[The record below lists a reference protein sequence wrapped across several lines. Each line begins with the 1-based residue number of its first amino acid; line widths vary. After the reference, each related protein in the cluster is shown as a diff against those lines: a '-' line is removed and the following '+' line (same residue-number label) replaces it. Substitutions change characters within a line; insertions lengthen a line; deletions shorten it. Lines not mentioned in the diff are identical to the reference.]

1 MGRLELK
8 LLALLVLLTGVPLG
22 VAFWLSGPLF
32 ERSLGA
38 GLNPTIARA
47 LEDAVDVYGDYV
59 RVEKAR
65 QEAVARGLADSRTL
79 AEAAR
84 EGPAALERT
93 LRRYA
98 EAPRVFSVA
107 LEPAAGSTMPAVEAA
122 TPRDGAW
129 LRRTVEVPLEGVP
142 GYARL
147 RYTFGLERAFLER
160 FERMESEVI
169 RPFGALTAD
178 RERVADVFAWSFI
191 GYLAGALF
199 LAAGVSVYVG
209 RRVTRRLHHLRAA
222 MEAVAAGE
230 LDARVEPAGRD
241 EVADLARDFNQMA
254 ERLGAFHHRVQYLT
268 QVSAWQGIARK
279 LAHEIKNPLTPI
291 LLSVQQVH
299 RSYKGDDARFRRT
312 LDTAHEVVE
321 QEVGTLKRLVE
332 NFSRFARLPTVTLA
346 PEDLVAIAR
355 ELAAA
360 HPEIDGLEVVA
371 PDAPLPLDLDRGLLR
386 QALTNLLK
394 NAHEALRGAEDPP
407 RVVLRVEPTREGGGR
422 VVVED
427 NGPGVAAERRAEV
440 FEPYV
445 TDKHDGTGL
454 GLAIVKRIVVEHGGT
469 ITLGASELGGARFEI
484 SLPPPG

>member
-47 LEDAVDVYGDYV
+47 LEDAVDVYGEYV
-59 RVEKAR
+59 RAEKAR
-65 QEAVARGLADSRTL
+65 QEAVARGLADSRAL
-79 AEAAR
+79 AAAAAA
-84 EGPAALERT
+84 GTAALERT
-93 LRRYA
+93 VQTYA
-98 EAPRVFSVA
+98 AAPRVFAVS
-107 LEPAAGSTMPAVEAA
+107 LEPAPGSGAPPIEARTA
-122 TPRDGAW
+122 REGAW

-147 RYTFGLERAFLER
+147 RYTFGLEKAFLER
-160 FERMESEVI
+160 FERMETEVI

-199 LAAGVSVYVG
+199 IAAGVSVYVG
-209 RRVTRRLHHLRAA
+209 RRVTRRLQHLREA

-254 ERLGAFHHRVQYLT
+254 ERLGAFHDRVQYLT

-346 PEDLVAIAR
+346 PEDLVAITR

-360 HPEIDGLEVVA
+360 HPEIDGLEVIA
-371 PDAPLPLDLDRGLLR
+371 PDAPLLLPVDRGLLR
-386 QALTNLLK
+386 QALTNLVK
-394 NAHEALRGAEDPP
+394 NAHEALRGAETPP
-407 RVVLRVEPTREGGGR
+407 RVLLRVEPLRGGGAR
-422 VVVED
+422 LVVED

-454 GLAIVKRIVVEHGGT
+454 GLAIVKRIVIEHGGA

-484 SLPPPG
+484 TLPPAA